1 MRCRYDGSASE
12 RIAYAITNEIIE
24 RADYLVD
31 MHAGDANES
40 LRPYTYWSR
49 LGLDARV
56 DSLARE
62 VALAWGNDHIVID
75 DDRPRSRD
83 SSVYT
88 QNTAQVR
95 GKPAITTETGYLGVA
110 ADDMVQRNERG
121 HTVQKGTVIG
131 YVTDFFGTRMGDVVA
146 PFAGAV
152 LYVIGTPATSKGE
165 PLAMIGHV
173 REEP

>member
-1 MRCRYDGSASE
+1 M
-12 RIAYAITNEIIE
+12 
-24 RADYLVD
+24 
-31 MHAGDANES
+31 
-40 LRPYTYWSR
+40 
-49 LGLDARV
+49 
-56 DSLARE
+56 
-62 VALAWGNDHIVID
+62 ALAWGNDHIVID

-121 HTVQKGTVIG
+121 AIRLMRHLGMLPALGALRPEERVTHPVFLDRSQVLTSPETGIWYPLVERGHTVQKGTVIG

-152 LYVIGTPATSKGE
+152 LYVIGTPAKGATTSPIRVPKKS
-165 PLAMIGHV
+165 V
-173 REEP
+173 T